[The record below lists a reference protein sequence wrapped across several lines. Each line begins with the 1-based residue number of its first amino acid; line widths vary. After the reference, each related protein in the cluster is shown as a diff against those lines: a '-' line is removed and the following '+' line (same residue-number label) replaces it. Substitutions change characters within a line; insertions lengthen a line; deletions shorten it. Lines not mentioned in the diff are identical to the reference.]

1 MLRCNLLGWFNKP
14 LKMHSGKPRE
24 TVNFPKEIFSLYRG
38 PFLKFL
44 LGSRFLNDNVG
55 KKKKKNS
62 GMEKCDP
69 SQKMCL
75 KCVVLSCSYE
85 STSAHVRYLKASMI
99 IGLSE
104 FIFKHLGF

>member
-1 MLRCNLLGWFNKP
+1 MY
-14 LKMHSGKPRE
+14 SGEPRE
-24 TVNFPKEIFSLYRG
+24 RVNFPKEISLLYRG
-38 PFLKFL
+38 PFLKL
-44 LGSRFLNDNVG
+44 LLASRFLNDNVC
-55 KKKKKNS
+55 KKKKMNS
-62 GMEKCDP
+62 GMEKRDL

>member
-1 MLRCNLLGWFNKP
+1 
-14 LKMHSGKPRE
+14 MHSGEPRE
-24 TVNFPKEIFSLYRG
+24 RVNFPKEISLLYGG
-38 PFLKFL
+38 PFLKL
-44 LGSRFLNDNVG
+44 LLASRFLNDNVG
-55 KKKKKNS
+55 KKKKKKNS
-62 GMEKCDP
+62 GMEKCDL